1 MKTKAQEIEILEET
15 IQKLT
20 PNSYLGPWLAEV
32 KAELQAMIAADSFPC
47 VSLTESAEQAERI
60 TAQAERKAEQ
70 IVTNAKHAAEAR
82 ERVAESLAERARGLI
97 REAGSNLLAIEE
109 RL

>member
-20 PNSYLGPWLAEV
+20 PNSYLGPWLVEV
-32 KAELQAMIAADSFPC
+32 KAELQAMMAADSFPC

-70 IVTNAKHAAEAR
+70 IVTNAKHEAESRETLTER
-82 ERVAESLAERARGLI
+82 ERERARTLI
-97 REAGSNLLAIEE
+97 REATNALLAIEE

>member
-32 KAELQAMIAADSFPC
+32 KAELQAMMAADSFPC
-47 VSLTESAEQAERI
+47 VSLTESAEQADRI

-70 IVTNAKHAAEAR
+70 IVTNAKHEAEAR
-82 ERVAESLAERARGLI
+82 ERSVDAHKMQARALI
-97 REAGSNLLAIEE
+97 ISAQQSLLAIEE